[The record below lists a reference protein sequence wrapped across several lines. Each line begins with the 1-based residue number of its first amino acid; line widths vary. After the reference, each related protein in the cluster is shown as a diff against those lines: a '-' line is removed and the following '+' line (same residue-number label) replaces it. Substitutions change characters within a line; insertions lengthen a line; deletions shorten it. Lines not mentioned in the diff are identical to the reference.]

1 MWPRARRRRSRHPD
15 AFGGLNESRFTASGT
30 DWTFEA
36 WFGHHVSVET
46 SSDRPGENPEEDR
59 PAWTFF
65 TNHAHVLIC
74 LAREP
79 DLRLSQLADR
89 VGIGE
94 RAVHRIVHDLVEAG
108 YLELD
113 KVGRRNHYRVDLDR
127 PLRHRLESHQLLR
140 AIVEPL
146 LDLGHTRPSPRSLNR

>member
-1 MWPRARRRRSRHPD
+1 MARVPATAARNRANL
-15 AFGGLNESRFTASGT
+15 GLTSET
-30 DWTFEA
+30 
-36 WFGHHVSVET
+36 WFAQHVNTKSVDDE
-46 SSDRPGENPEEDR
+46 R

-74 LAREP
+74 LARRP
-79 DLRLSQLADR
+79 DLRLSELADL

-94 RAVHRIVHDLVEAG
+94 RAVHRIVHELIEAG

-127 PLRHRLESHQLLR
+127 PLRHRLEAHQLLR

-146 LDLGHTRPSPRSLNR
+146 LEDNPGARSTPNDNR

>member
-1 MWPRARRRRSRHPD
+1 M
-15 AFGGLNESRFTASGT
+15 
-30 DWTFEA
+30 
-36 WFGHHVSVET
+36 SVEA
-46 SSDRPGENPEEDR
+46 SSERPDESTEEDR

-79 DLRLSQLADR
+79 DLRLSQLAGR

-146 LDLGHTRPSPRSLNR
+146 LDLGDTRPSPRSVTR